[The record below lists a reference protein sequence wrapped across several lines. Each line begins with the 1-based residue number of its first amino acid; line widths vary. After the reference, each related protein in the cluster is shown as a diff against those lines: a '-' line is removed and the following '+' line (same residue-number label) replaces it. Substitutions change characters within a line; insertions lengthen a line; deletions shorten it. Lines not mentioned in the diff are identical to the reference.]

1 MLSRTIIALATAVGF
16 VNAACN
22 PLTSGSCPADPA
34 LAASFKEDFT
44 SESKHF
50 SVVNPKGVSFTDD
63 GLELTIAERFD
74 NPSLKSNFYIMFGKV
89 EVVLQAAPGQGII
102 SSFYLQ
108 SDDLDEIDIELFGT
122 DTTQFQS
129 NFFAKGYTGNYDR
142 GQYIATSSS
151 PVSNFHT
158 YTLEWTE
165 SSLTWSLDGNVVRTL
180 ESTDAKGFPQSPMYI
195 MMGSWAGGDPTNP
208 PGTIEWAGGVTDYS
222 KAPFS
227 MYIKSVIVADYS
239 TGSEYSYGD
248 NTGSWQSIQAK
259 DGAVNG
265 RQEQADKEFAA
276 LQGGQIISSAKPQ
289 SSTTGSATSS
299 SSTRTEAIESSKRE
313 EYLPVNIPEQYNYT
327 YLTYH
332 DAVAKLSTGYEDPKE
347 ALEHIQQVILK
358 LRTPY
363 SVKHSNQQSS
373 IHTALA
379 GINPKVSHSTFWISG
394 RADPVDNIFL
404 KMIRSRKGVLAD
416 ALTMIAAD
424 IKWRDE
430 FKPTELLL
438 HGDAN
443 WFFNNPNS
451 GIIRNFSGRK
461 CWIRGADLAGNSLFL
476 FKVNRHYASDA
487 TPQEMKDW
495 CILHIE
501 WARLMMREISTG
513 NDCAAVFFDMTGF
526 SLKNIDYFTVKFIA
540 ETLEAHYPECLA
552 YIMIYNAPWI
562 FQTCWNVIKGWLDP
576 VVASKVKFVKSKS
589 EVATFIDLGSLPKCM
604 GGENEYD
611 GEFTEPRPEDIN
623 PPKPRDKRY
632 YELIYERHRYHLTY
646 LERTKRWIESTDPSV
661 SAMYLQDKIDLS
673 IKMAQNYIE
682 IDPYIRRKGWY
693 DRNGMLKLAL

>member
-1 MLSRTIIALATAVGF
+1 MQYNQAIMVESADVSNLASGREPTASVQGARHGLIGKLTLARGVKLSNMQTPNIRSVFPIELPNATHGPNRIQTIDTEYEVTLKQFLAYMLMWWGYKLALSDDEIKQRLSFAKSSGSRTPPTTNVQ
-16 VNAACN
+16 
-22 PLTSGSCPADPA
+22 
-34 LAASFKEDFT
+34 KERY
-44 SESKHF
+44 F
-50 SVVNPKGVSFTDD
+50 SW
-63 GLELTIAERFD
+63 GLGGHND
-74 NPSLKSNFYIMFGKV
+74 NPS
-89 EVVLQAAPGQGII
+89 
-102 SSFYLQ
+102 
-108 SDDLDEIDIELFGT
+108 
-122 DTTQFQS
+122 
-129 NFFAKGYTGNYDR
+129 
-142 GQYIATSSS
+142 
-151 PVSNFHT
+151 
-158 YTLEWTE
+158 TE
-165 SSLTWSLDGNVVRTL
+165 
-180 ESTDAKGFPQSPMYI
+180 
-195 MMGSWAGGDPTNP
+195 
-208 PGTIEWAGGVTDYS
+208 
-222 KAPFS
+222 
-227 MYIKSVIVADYS
+227 
-239 TGSEYSYGD
+239 
-248 NTGSWQSIQAK
+248 
-259 DGAVNG
+259 
-265 RQEQADKEFAA
+265 
-276 LQGGQIISSAKPQ
+276 
-289 SSTTGSATSS
+289 
-299 SSTRTEAIESSKRE
+299 RTEAIESSKRE

-379 GINPKVSHSTFWISG
+379 GINPKVSHLTFWISG

-461 CWIRGADLAGNSLFL
+461 CWIRGADLAGNLLFL

>member
-50 SVVNPKGVSFTDD
+50 LVVNPKGVSFTDD

-180 ESTDAKGFPQSPMYI
+180 ESTDAKGFPQLPMYI

-299 SSTRTEAIESSKRE
+299 SSTVTTSTSSASSATS
-313 EYLPVNIPEQYNYT
+313 VT
-327 YLTYH
+327 
-332 DAVAKLSTGYEDPKE
+332 S
-347 ALEHIQQVILK
+347 
-358 LRTPY
+358 RTPARTLAAY
-363 SVKHSNQQSS
+363 SSSSLTTVTSTSTTYTSSAEVTSRESFVSTSTLPLTTQKPLDSSSSTQSS
-373 IHTALA
+373 LPRTSASGSSTLTTSIVSSATA
-379 GINPKVSHSTFWISG
+379 S
-394 RADPVDNIFL
+394 
-404 KMIRSRKGVLAD
+404 
-416 ALTMIAAD
+416 
-424 IKWRDE
+424 
-430 FKPTELLL
+430 PTV
-438 HGDAN
+438 AFASVN
-443 WFFNNPNS
+443 
-451 GIIRNFSGRK
+451 
-461 CWIRGADLAGNSLFL
+461 GA
-476 FKVNRHYASDA
+476 
-487 TPQEMKDW
+487 
-495 CILHIE
+495 
-501 WARLMMREISTG
+501 
-513 NDCAAVFFDMTGF
+513 
-526 SLKNIDYFTVKFIA
+526 
-540 ETLEAHYPECLA
+540 
-552 YIMIYNAPWI
+552 
-562 FQTCWNVIKGWLDP
+562 QTNQ
-576 VVASKVKFVKSKS
+576 SQ
-589 EVATFIDLGSLPKCM
+589 TFIGFIFALCA
-604 GGENEYD
+604 
-611 GEFTEPRPEDIN
+611 
-623 PPKPRDKRY
+623 
-632 YELIYERHRYHLTY
+632 IYFL
-646 LERTKRWIESTDPSV
+646 
-661 SAMYLQDKIDLS
+661 
-673 IKMAQNYIE
+673 
-682 IDPYIRRKGWY
+682 
-693 DRNGMLKLAL
+693 